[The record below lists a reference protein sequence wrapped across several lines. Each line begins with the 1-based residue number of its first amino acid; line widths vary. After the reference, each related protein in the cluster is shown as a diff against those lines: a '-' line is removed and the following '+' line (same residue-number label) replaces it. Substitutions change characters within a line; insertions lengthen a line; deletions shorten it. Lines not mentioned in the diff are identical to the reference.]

1 MIPSLLSIT
10 CLKKV
15 KEKKHFYV
23 IQADTMK
30 NSRIDSVA
38 LNGKRPLKI
47 KPNHGWMIILLR
59 RRVKKLMNMN
69 EQPET
74 QLAEPKEERTRFPL
88 C

>member
-1 MIPSLLSIT
+1 M
-10 CLKKV
+10 KK
-15 KEKKHFYV
+15 
-23 IQADTMK
+23 
-30 NSRIDSVA
+30 SRINSVA
-38 LNGKRPLKI
+38 LYSKRPLKI

-69 EQPET
+69 EQPKT